1 MKKRVVLALGGNA
14 LQKDGEATAEAQ
26 KQVANQ
32 VGEAVA
38 ELADKFEIIIA
49 HGNGPQVGNILIHEE
64 TAATEGAPAMP
75 LETAVA
81 MSQGQIGYWLTQAI
95 NNAFLKRGKTPK
107 VATVVSQVVVDKGDA
122 AFKNPTKP
130 IGQFYTEKEAK
141 ALARKN
147 GWTVK
152 EDAGRGWRRVVASP
166 KPVDI
171 VEKKAIRELVHD
183 GVIVIAAGGGGIP
196 VYRTRVLKRLKG
208 VDAVIDKDYAA
219 EKLAELVKAD
229 VFVSVTAV
237 PNVFINFGTP
247 EQGAIEAVSVEEMEG
262 LKKFGYF
269 KAGSM
274 LPKVEAA
281 TTFAKKGGVGIITD
295 IDSLKLALV
304 GKAGTRIRKQI

>member
-14 LQKDGEATAEAQ
+14 LQKNGEATAEAQ
-26 KQVANQ
+26 KAIAVE
-32 VGEAVA
+32 VGEIVA
-38 ELADKFEIIIA
+38 KLADKYEIIIA

-64 TAATEGAPAMP
+64 SASTEKAPAMP

-95 NNAFLKRGKTPK
+95 NNAFLKKGRNAK
-107 VATVVSQVVVDKGDA
+107 VVTVVSQVVVDKADA

-141 ALARKN
+141 KMALVK

-166 KPVDI
+166 KPIDI
-171 VEKKAIRELVHD
+171 VEKKAILELVKD

-208 VDAVIDKDYAA
+208 IDAVIDKDFAA

-229 VFVSVTAV
+229 IFVSVTAV
-237 PNVFINFGTP
+237 PNVYLNFGTN
-247 EQGAIEAVSVEEMEG
+247 EQEALGEVSAAEMTR
-262 LKKFGYF
+262 LKKYGYF

-281 TTFAKKGGVGIITD
+281 VAFAKKGGTGIITD
-295 IDSLKLALV
+295 IENVEAALK
-304 GKAGTRIRKQI
+304 GKAGTIVR